1 LVRKI
6 TADRDYTLAAQI
18 TQVADMLVKVRER
31 ELLRQKLS
39 ATAASILF
47 LVNVM
52 GNEVTPAK
60 ISRMMLREPH
70 TIGGILARME
80 KSRLINRTKNLERK
94 NRIRITLTEKG
105 EKALK
110 KAMQMQGTAHLLCK
124 LTDAQREQLQT
135 ALKAIKQAGIKE
147 LRLSPKALQWP

>member
-1 LVRKI
+1 MVRKI

-47 LVNVM
+47 LVNSM

-70 TIGGILARME
+70 TIGGVLSRME
-80 KSRLINRTKNLERK
+80 KSGLINRTKNLERK

-110 KAMQMQGTAHLLCK
+110 KAMKLQGISNLLYK
-124 LTDAQREQLQT
+124 LTDTQREQIQT

>member
-6 TADRDYTLAAQI
+6 TADKDYTLAAQLI
-18 TQVADMLVKVRER
+18 QIADMLVKVRER

-47 LVNVM
+47 LVNAM
-52 GNEVTPAK
+52 GDEVTPAM

-70 TIGGILARME
+70 TIGGILSRME
-80 KSRLINRTKNLERK
+80 KGGLINRTKNLERK

-110 KAMQMQGTAHLLCK
+110 KAMKLQGTAHLLCK
-124 LTDAQREQLQT
+124 LTDEQRTQLQT
-135 ALKAIKQAGIKE
+135 ALTAIKGAGMKE
-147 LRLSPKALQWP
+147 LRLSPKALPWP

>member
-47 LVNVM
+47 LVNAM

-70 TIGGILARME
+70 TIGGILSRME
-80 KSRLINRTKNLERK
+80 KSGLINRTKNLERK

>member
-1 LVRKI
+1 MVRKI

>member
-6 TADRDYTLAAQI
+6 TEDRDYTLAAQI
-18 TQVADMLVKVRER
+18 TQVVDMLVKVRER

>member
-1 LVRKI
+1 MVRKI

-47 LVNVM
+47 LVNAM

-70 TIGGILARME
+70 TIGGILSRME
-80 KSRLINRTKNLERK
+80 KSGLINRTKNLERK

-110 KAMQMQGTAHLLCK
+110 KAMKLQGTAHLLCT
-124 LTDAQREQLQT
+124 LTNAQREQLQT

>member
-6 TADRDYTLAAQI
+6 TADKDYTLAAQLI
-18 TQVADMLVKVRER
+18 QIADMLVKVRER

-47 LVNVM
+47 LVNAM
-52 GNEVTPAK
+52 GDEVTPAM

-70 TIGGILARME
+70 TIGGILSRME
-80 KSRLINRTKNLERK
+80 KGGLINRTKNLERK
-94 NRIRITLTEKG
+94 TRIRITLTEKG

-110 KAMQMQGTAHLLCK
+110 KAMKLQGTAHLLCK
-124 LTDAQREQLQT
+124 LTDEQRTQLQT
-135 ALKAIKQAGIKE
+135 ALTAIKGAGMKE
-147 LRLSPKALQWP
+147 LRLSPKALPWP